1 VSKIY
6 VEVKQLKTLKH
17 GKSAGH
23 DDIPPEMLKDAAHH
37 LAKPLSAIINLSLQ
51 TGIVLSE
58 WKITKVTPICKG
70 CLTASLD
77 NYNQYLYYQYYQR
90 Y

>member
-51 TGIVLSE
+51 TGNLSV
-58 WKITKVTPICKG
+58 KAV
-70 CLTASLD
+70 
-77 NYNQYLYYQYYQR
+77 
-90 Y
+90 